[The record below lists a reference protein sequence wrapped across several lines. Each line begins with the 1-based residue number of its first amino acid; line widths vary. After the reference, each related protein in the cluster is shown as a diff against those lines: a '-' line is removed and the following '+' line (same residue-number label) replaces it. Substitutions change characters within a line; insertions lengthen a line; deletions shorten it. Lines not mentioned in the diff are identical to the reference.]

1 MPGTNAMPLPH
12 KPMDYPQ
19 SYYLATAT
27 EHPRHS
33 PLTEDLSCDVCV
45 IGAGYTGLSAALH
58 LAQRGYSVV
67 LLESNRIAWGA
78 SGRNGGQ
85 LGSAHTV
92 FQPDLIRKYGK
103 ERARALWDIAEDAKS
118 LVKDLIREH
127 NIECDYTPGN
137 MGCAVTKGDFSYYQ
151 EHTAIVR
158 DDYGYGHY
166 QLLNKEETN
175 DISGSNAYVG
185 ALYDPTAGH
194 LHPLNLALGYARA
207 CIKAGVRIFE
217 TSAVQDIRKTDP
229 ARVTTANGSVTASFV
244 IVGCNGYLG
253 PLNRKMSRK
262 ILPAENFQLTTA
274 PLPDHLIEN
283 IIRNRSCLWDSH
295 NQVYYYRLT
304 PDNRLIFGGGLG
316 LPGRHP
322 KGIDKIVQ
330 AHMLKIYPQLA
341 RVRIDYSWGGTFCN
355 TFSHL
360 PDFGRLAP
368 NIFYAQGYTGHG
380 LALGAL
386 GGKLMADLV
395 TGIAEKFDLLAS
407 VPQWSIPD
415 SPFLKNQI
423 LRLGFLYIGLKDK
436 LRSLQR

>member
-1 MPGTNAMPLPH
+1 MLLSDKT
-12 KPMDYPQ
+12 MDYPQ
-19 SYYLATAT
+19 SYYHATAN
-27 EHPRHS
+27 ELPFQP
-33 PLTEDLSCDVCV
+33 PLTEDLSCDVCI

-58 LAQRGYSVV
+58 LAQKGYSVV

-92 FQPDLIRKYGK
+92 LQPDLIRKYGK
-103 ERARALWDIAEDAKS
+103 ERARALWDIAEDAKF
-118 LVKDLIREH
+118 LVKELIREH
-127 NIECDYTPGN
+127 QIDCDYTPGN
-137 MGCAVTKGDFSYYQ
+137 MGCAVTKGDFSYHR
-151 EHTAIVR
+151 EHAAIVSG
-158 DDYGYGHY
+158 DYGYSHY
-166 QLLNKEETN
+166 QLLEQEEIR
-175 DISGSNAYVG
+175 DISGSTAYAG

-194 LHPLNLALGYARA
+194 LHPLNLALGYARI
-207 CIKAGVRIFE
+207 CLKAGVRIYE
-217 TSAVQDIRKTDP
+217 KSAVLDIQRTDP
-229 ARVTTANGSVTASFV
+229 ARVKTAHGSVKASFV
-244 IVGCNGYLG
+244 ILGCNGYLG
-253 PLNRKMSRK
+253 SLNRTMARK

-274 PLPDHLIEN
+274 PLPDHLAEN

-322 KGIDKIVQ
+322 KGIDKIVR

-341 RVRIDYSWGGTFCN
+341 QTSIDYSWGGTFCN

-395 TGIAEKFDLLAS
+395 SGTAEKFDLLAS